1 MIVALQDCGNRLTG
15 EVACDCEPENPE
27 LARSSAQ
34 CRGAL
39 VPRLLV
45 AECAS
50 GGPLAQCCDVGSGGS
65 ASRTL
70 VQDPAADPAT

>member
-1 MIVALQDCGNRLTG
+1 MIVALQDCGNRLIA
-15 EVACDCEPENPE
+15 EVARDCEPENPE

-34 CRGAL
+34 RRAAL
-39 VPRLLV
+39 VPRL
-45 AECAS
+45 
-50 GGPLAQCCDVGSGGS
+50 AQCCDAVSGGS